1 MHNPFMKGNT
11 PMLLHRPLVVITAFL
26 LFVPLG
32 RAADLDPYL
41 PEDTESILNINV
53 RQFLD
58 SELFKKHLLDVAQE
72 ALRGEDQLQDILN
85 DLGFDPFKDLD
96 RVVVASPIGT
106 EKDRG
111 LVIAHGRFDLAKFKA
126 KGEEAAKD
134 HSDHLKIHKILGG
147 KQLLYEVNHPDLDDP
162 LFVALAGRDT
172 LLASP
177 GKDYVVN
184 ALKKSA
190 KKTKPVLKN
199 QKFQALLE
207 KIDAGQSLSMA
218 AVTTPEVA
226 KVIEKTPGDVKGM
239 IEKIKAVAGGLTI
252 TDEVKL
258 ELAVTTKNTQDAKD
272 LSDSA
277 KAGLNLVLG
286 FAAPLAQN
294 ANTPRW
300 VELVVETVKAL
311 RVTNKSETVFVKGRI
326 SSDLIEDTLK
336 KKDK

>member
-1 MHNPFMKGNT
+1 
-11 PMLLHRPLVVITAFL
+11 MLRRAFVTVSALL

-53 RQFLD
+53 RQLLD
-58 SELFKKHLLDVAQE
+58 SQLVKKHLLDVAQE
-72 ALRGEDQLQDILN
+72 ALRSNDQLQDILN

-111 LVIAHGRFDLAKFKA
+111 LVIVHGRFDVAKFKA

-134 HSDHLKIHKILGG
+134 HSDNLKIHKILGG

-162 LFVALAGRDT
+162 LFVALAGNDT

-184 ALKKSA
+184 ALKKSGKDA
-190 KKTKPVLKN
+190 KPTLKN
-199 QKFQALLE
+199 KKFQALLE
-207 KIDAGQSLSMA
+207 KVDVGQSLSLG

-239 IEKIKAVAGGLTI
+239 VEKIQAVAGGLTI
-252 TDEVKL
+252 SDEIKL
-258 ELAVTTKNTQDAKD
+258 EIAVTAKNAKDAKD

-277 KAGLNLVLG
+277 KAGLNLVLS
-286 FAAPLAQN
+286 FAAPLSQN
-294 ANTPRW
+294 ANTPKW
-300 VELVVETVKAL
+300 VELVVEVVKAV

-326 SSDLIEDTLK
+326 SNDLIEDALKMKDK

>member
-1 MHNPFMKGNT
+1 
-11 PMLLHRPLVVITAFL
+11 MLLHRTFAVVTALL

-32 RAADLDPYL
+32 RAADLDLYL
-41 PEDTESILNINV
+41 PEDTESLLNINI
-53 RQFLD
+53 RQLLD
-58 SELFKKHLLDVAQE
+58 SELFKKHLLEVAQE
-72 ALRGEDQLQDILN
+72 ALRGNDQVQDILK

-111 LVIAHGRFDLAKFKA
+111 LVIVHGRFDVAKFKA

-134 HSDHLKIHKILGG
+134 HPENCKIHKVKVLGRE
-147 KQLLYEVNHPDLDDP
+147 QLLYEVNHPDLDDP
-162 LFVALAGRDT
+162 LFVALVGRDT

-184 ALKKSA
+184 ALKKSDKKA
-190 KKTKPVLKN
+190 KVTLKN
-199 QKFQALLE
+199 KKFQALLE

-226 KVIEKTPGDVKGM
+226 KMVEKTPGDVKGM
-239 IEKIKAVAGGLTI
+239 IEKIQAVAGGLTVS
-252 TDEVKL
+252 DEIKL

-294 ANTPRW
+294 ASTPRW

>member
-1 MHNPFMKGNT
+1 
-11 PMLLHRPLVVITAFL
+11 MLLHRAFAVVTTLL
-26 LFVPLG
+26 LFVPFG

-41 PEDTESILNINV
+41 PEDTESILNINF
-53 RQFLD
+53 RQLLD
-58 SELFKKHLLDVAQE
+58 SELVKKYLRDAAQE
-72 ALRGEDQLQDILN
+72 ALRGNDQVQDILK

-111 LVIAHGRFDLAKFKA
+111 LVIVHGRFDVAKFKA
-126 KGEEAAKD
+126 KAEEVAKD
-134 HSDHLKIHKILGG
+134 QSEHLKIHKVLGG
-147 KQLLYEVNHPDLDDP
+147 KYQLYEVNHPDLDDP
-162 LFVALAGRDT
+162 LFVALAGNDT

-184 ALKKSA
+184 ALKKTGKEA
-190 KKTKPVLKN
+190 KPALKN
-199 QKFQALLE
+199 KKFQALLE
-207 KIDAGQSLSMA
+207 TVNPGQSLSLA

-226 KVIEKTPGDVKGM
+226 KAIDKAPGDVKGM
-239 IEKIKAVAGGLTI
+239 IEKIQAVAGGLTI
-252 TDEVKL
+252 SDEIKL
-258 ELAVTTKNTQDAKD
+258 ELAVTAKDTQDAKD

-286 FAAPLAQN
+286 FAAPLSQN
-294 ANTPRW
+294 ANTPKW
-300 VELVVETVKAL
+300 VEVIVEFVKAL

-326 SSDLIEDTLK
+326 SSDLIEDALKEKGKEKEK

>member
-1 MHNPFMKGNT
+1 
-11 PMLLHRPLVVITAFL
+11 MLLHRAFVTVSTLL

-53 RQFLD
+53 RQLLD

-72 ALRGEDQLQDILN
+72 ALRGNDQLQDILN

-96 RVVVASPIGT
+96 RVVIASPIGT

-111 LVIAHGRFDLAKFKA
+111 LIIVHGRFDVAKFKA

-134 HSDHLKIHKILGG
+134 HSDNLKIHKILGG

-162 LFVALAGRDT
+162 LFVALAGNDT

-184 ALKKSA
+184 ALKKSG
-190 KKTKPVLKN
+190 KDTKPALKN
-199 QKFQALLE
+199 KKFQALLE
-207 KIDAGQSLSMA
+207 KVDAGQSLSLG

-239 IEKIKAVAGGLTI
+239 VEKIQAVAGGLTI
-252 TDEVKL
+252 SDEIKL
-258 ELAVTTKNTQDAKD
+258 EIAVTAKNAKDAKD

-277 KAGLNLVLG
+277 KAGLNLILS
-286 FAAPLAQN
+286 FAAPLSQN
-294 ANTPRW
+294 ANTPKW
-300 VELVVETVKAL
+300 VELVVEVVKAV

-326 SSDLIEDTLK
+326 SNDLIEDALKMKDK